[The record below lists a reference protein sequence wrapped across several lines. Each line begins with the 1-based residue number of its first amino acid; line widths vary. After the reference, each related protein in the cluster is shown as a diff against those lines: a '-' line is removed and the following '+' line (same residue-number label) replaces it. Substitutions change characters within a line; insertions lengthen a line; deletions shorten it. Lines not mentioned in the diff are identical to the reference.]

1 MIRRID
7 LFMPPVGQYGV
18 IHHFTKKLQEA
29 LTRSGVSCRLLVAQ
43 RDNPAPFL
51 SQLLNDPPDC
61 TLSFNGLLPDEEGR
75 FFCDM
80 LRIPHVA
87 CLVDSPN
94 QFVPLIHSPYTIIT
108 CVDRYACQFFKEM
121 QFDRVLF
128 MPHAVEKN
136 LQLPNHGARP
146 YDVLMLASCID
157 HEALAATW
165 QVKYSEH
172 ICDLLLHAAEKT
184 LNTEGVSYIQNF
196 VQLFNEY
203 ITNHR
208 DDNASN
214 YDFIEMLDELET
226 YIRGIDRI
234 RTIKAVKT
242 ARVDIFGDSYGNKGW
257 KEYLKDCGSNIALH
271 SKVSF
276 EEALELMKQAKVLL
290 NSCSWIQDGGH
301 ERIFSGQA
309 CGAVIV
315 AKPNPYLRE
324 YYSQGKDILFFN
336 DDSIDQDINSLIA
349 DEAKRSSIA
358 LAGRSVVMRNHT
370 WDQRAGLLIKGL
382 APLVKTIREQQGTR
396 QPLP

>member
-29 LTRSGVSCRLLVAQ
+29 LTRSGVNCRLLVAQ

-51 SQLLNDPPDC
+51 AQLLNDPPDC

-80 LRIPHVA
+80 LKIPHVA

-136 LQLPNHGARP
+136 LQLPVNGPRA

-165 QVKYSEH
+165 QQKYSED
-172 ICDLLLHAAEKT
+172 ICDLLHLAAEQT
-184 LNTEGVSYIQNF
+184 LHIEGVSYIQTF

-203 ITNHR
+203 LSNHR

-226 YIRGIDRI
+226 YIRGVDRI
-234 RTIKAVKT
+234 RTIMAVKT
-242 ARVDIFGDSYGNKGW
+242 AKVDIFGDSYGSKGW
-257 KEYLKDCGSNIALH
+257 QEYLKGCGSNIVLH
-271 SKVSF
+271 PSVSF
-276 EEALELMKQAKVLL
+276 EEALELMKNAKFVL

-309 CGAVIV
+309 CGTVIV
-315 AKPNPYLRE
+315 TKANPFLRQ
-324 YYSQGKDILFFN
+324 YYTHEKDILFFN
-336 DDSIDQDINSLIA
+336 ADTLDNEINSLLDDESKRAAIA
-349 DEAKRSSIA
+349 S
-358 LAGRSVVMRNHT
+358 AGRSVVLQNHT

-382 APLVKTIREQQGTR
+382 DPLVKAIREKHDTR
-396 QPLP
+396 QPLN